1 MRGCGKGRRARAPQW
16 EALWFVCWARPWLT
30 CAGTVRAGFAAAGRP
45 DEARKENTAVC
56 PDYELSEEQRWLEG
70 NVLRGSIMRPR
81 AEAISLLP
89 ERERGLCGAP
99 QPLRRQQ
106 CSCRLDPGPEDNG
119 LLGLTAR
126 PGPCSATCEGPGKAQ
141 SVPGEPPSPS
151 PLALPAGFLAGL
163 EVRPRAFGG
172 RHGLSGSRA
181 ALLWASLAP
190 GTRRSPALAAACR
203 PQPPAPRRS
212 PPAGLFHSS
221 SSGLHAWR
229 PPSRAPRRCPEARHR
244 LGL

>member
-16 EALWFVCWARPWLT
+16 EPLWFVCWARPWLT

-151 PLALPAGFLAGL
+151 PLALPAWLLGGLGSQTAGL
-163 EVRPRAFGG
+163 RWQTRPVGQPRGAALGVTRPRHQTQPCPRGG
-172 RHGLSGSRA
+172 LQ
-181 ALLWASLAP
+181 AP
-190 GTRRSPALAAACR
+190 AACST
-203 PQPPAPRRS
+203 PLA
-212 PPAGLFHSS
+212 
-221 SSGLHAWR
+221 
-229 PPSRAPRRCPEARHR
+229 SRGPLP
-244 LGL
+244 

>member
-70 NVLRGSIMRPR
+70 NVLRGSIMRPQ

-89 ERERGLCGAP
+89 EREWGLCGAP

-106 CSCRLDPGPEDNG
+106 CSCRLDPGPEDSG

-151 PLALPAGFLAGL
+151 PLALPAWLLGGLGSQTAGL
-163 EVRPRAFGG
+163 RWQTRPVGQPRGAALGVTRPRHQTQPCPRGG
-172 RHGLSGSRA
+172 LQ
-181 ALLWASLAP
+181 AP
-190 GTRRSPALAAACR
+190 AACSTPLASR
-203 PQPPAPRRS
+203 
-212 PPAGLFHSS
+212 GLFHSS
-221 SSGLHAWR
+221 SSGLHAWH